1 MVILNDRKDIK
12 KENTRKKIFLFMNWE
27 DNMKNHFDV
36 CRNDD
41 AVWRERQIDGK
52 WMKKESKRRFEG
64 WHVEESLTVCPFF

>member
-1 MVILNDRKDIK
+1 
-12 KENTRKKIFLFMNWE
+12 MNWE

-52 WMKKESKRRFEG
+52 WMKEKKAQKKNFEG